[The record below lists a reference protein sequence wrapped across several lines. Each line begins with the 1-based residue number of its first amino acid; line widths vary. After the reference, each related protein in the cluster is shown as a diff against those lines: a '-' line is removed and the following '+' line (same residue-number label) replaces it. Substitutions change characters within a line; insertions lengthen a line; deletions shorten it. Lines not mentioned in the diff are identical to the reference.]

1 MKNISF
7 LNDTQYKALVERAFQ
22 GTEIEIGE
30 LIRKTTS
37 FSRLEYL
44 EKRLLSAIQNIENR
58 FEKEKNNDVSD
69 ALMLNK
75 WYLNM
80 VLKKKQNI
88 MNTV

>member
-7 LNDTQYKALVERAFQ
+7 LNDAQYKALVERAFQ

-44 EKRLLSAIQNIENR
+44 EKRLLSAIQNIEKR
-58 FEKEKNNDVSD
+58 FGKEKIDEISD
-69 ALMLNK
+69 TLMLNK

-80 VLKKKQNI
+80 VLKKKQMYI
-88 MNTV
+88 KT